1 MAYTYERTI
10 SETANGVVD
19 AGALKQ
25 EIVDASLSSATVQY
39 VSTDAGT
46 DSCDIEF
53 DVEPSAGDKT
63 TVNGILAAHEGVP
76 DAGTLRVGGG
86 IVVEDLD
93 DPAAPTVA
101 AQGTTGST
109 TWGYRVTAFSDTG
122 ETLASSETQITDGN
136 ATLSSTNHNL
146 VSWSAVSGA
155 VKYGVYRT
163 TAGGTPSST
172 GLIRTTPELSYRDIG
187 EAASGSVPSEDLSGG
202 LVVGTGTVSSSKHTT
217 LKELTSDQST
227 VTSLLR
233 LARRTSG
240 TAAAGFGTGVY
251 VNLDDAGGTLRDAGS
266 LHFRWD
272 DPAAGTLHSKARIQ
286 LRDGGTSADKDFEIN
301 HNGKVT
307 FDGATLI
314 EPAIC
319 TAYFLPSAG
328 IRGGNAGA
336 SSNNGVAS
344 ITFSDLAESRIR
356 WNFPPPRNY
365 ISGDVILRLK
375 ASVAANPASKDMYL
389 EARWSTLNAGA
400 ALPSSPEFTD
410 STVFSTSGLGADDF
424 FNIDL
429 TLASADWDS
438 SAEMIGMYLLRDG
451 DNANDDCS
459 ELLHIHQIEL
469 RYTGWAFAGQAG
481 Q

>member
-1 MAYTYERTI
+1 MAQYTRAITNTLYDI
-10 SETANGVVD
+10 VD
-19 AGALKQ
+19 TGALAVELQNAGLTGKLTQ
-25 EIVDASLSSATVQY
+25 VSISGSDIIVLTSSDLTAGEITTLD
-39 VSTDAGT
+39 ST
-46 DSCDIEF
+46 I
-53 DVEPSAGDKT
+53 
-63 TVNGILAAHEGVP
+63 AAHEGVP
-76 DAGTLRVGGG
+76 SSGTRRVGGG
-86 IVVEDLD
+86 LIVDDLD
-93 DPAAPTVA
+93 DPSVPTVV

-136 ATLSSTNHNL
+136 ATLSATNFNRIT
-146 VSWSAVSGA
+146 WTAVSGA
-155 VKYGVYRT
+155 VKYGVYRS

-172 GLIRTTPELSYRDIG
+172 GQIAETPQTQLDDVGRT
-187 EAASGSVPSEDLSGG
+187 ASGSVPSEDYSGS
-202 LVVGTGTVSSSKHTT
+202 LIVGTGTVSSAKGATV
-217 LKELTSDQST
+217 KQLTSDQST

-240 TAAAGFGTGVY
+240 TAAAGFGTGIY
-251 VNLDDAGGTLRDAGS
+251 VALDDAGGTLRDAGS

-272 DPAAGTLHSKARIQ
+272 DPAAGVLHSKARVQ
-286 LRDGGTSADKDFEIN
+286 LRDGGTSADKDFEVN

-307 FDGATLI
+307 FDGTSLI
-314 EPAIC
+314 EPTTC
-319 TAYFLPSAG
+319 VVYFHPNAG

-344 ITFSDLAESRIR
+344 ITFSDLSESRIR

-365 ISGDVILRLK
+365 ISGDLTLRIK
-375 ASVAANPASKDMYL
+375 GSVASNPASKDMYL
-389 EARWSTLNAGA
+389 EVRWSTLNTGA

-424 FNIDL
+424 FNIDI
-429 TLASADWDS
+429 TLAAADWDS
-438 SAEMIGMYLLRDG
+438 TAEMIGMYLLRDG
-451 DNANDDCS
+451 DNASDDCT

-469 RYTGWAFAGQAG
+469 LYTGWAFAGQAG